1 MRLQAPPPF
10 LLILTLCWELPSELE
25 QDPSKILL
33 PGVCCLPAGKDICQA
48 SFQWFYNLKPHQYE
62 MFFYGG
68 CRGNSNN
75 FLKKGCEKVCK
86 VI

>member
-25 QDPSKILL
+25 Q
-33 PGVCCLPAGKDICQA
+33 V
-48 SFQWFYNLKPHQYE
+48 YNLKPHQYE